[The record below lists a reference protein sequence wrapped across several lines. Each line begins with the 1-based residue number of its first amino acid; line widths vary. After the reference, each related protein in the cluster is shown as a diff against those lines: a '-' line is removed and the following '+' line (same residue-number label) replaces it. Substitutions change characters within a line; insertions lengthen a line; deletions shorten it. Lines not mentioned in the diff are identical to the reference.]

1 MNSVVISMVV
11 IPGVVSV
18 LLFLIFT
25 YLYEQS
31 RQAYFSAW
39 QLAWA
44 AYSLHYVLHA
54 VSFYRA
60 PAPLA
65 FFASSLFLVA
75 MALCIFVSTRLM
87 RGPSHFRWYDA
98 ALAVAGIVLA
108 WFNFQGHMVAGRFQE
123 AAQPTVDLDLGIAA
137 VLLYCSA
144 VFYVNGHRRGSL
156 AFKVLGFSLALWAVL
171 MGAGQFRSLWGA
183 RFDSAANYLGPV
195 PQMLLGIAMV
205 MVLFENERNAV
216 QENTLALSTLGVDPR
231 RLLSA
236 DDLLPSMQSA
246 LDRLAGALSAR
257 RAI

>member
-11 IPGVVSV
+11 IPGLVSV
-18 LLFLIFT
+18 LLFLVFT

-31 RQAYFSAW
+31 RQAYFRAW

-87 RGPSHFRWYDA
+87 RGPSHFRWYDG
-98 ALAVAGIVLA
+98 ALAAAGVALA
-108 WFNFQGHMVAGRFQE
+108 WFNFQGHIVAGVFQE
-123 AAQPTVDLDLGIAA
+123 AAQPPIALDLGIAA

-156 AFKVLGFSLALWAVL
+156 AFKVLGFALALWAVL

-183 RFDSAANYLGPV
+183 RFDSAANY
-195 PQMLLGIAMV
+195 
-205 MVLFENERNAV
+205 
-216 QENTLALSTLGVDPR
+216 
-231 RLLSA
+231 
-236 DDLLPSMQSA
+236 
-246 LDRLAGALSAR
+246 
-257 RAI
+257 